1 MHNKSIDYLI
11 IGPAHPYR
19 GGIAETNH
27 ELALAFKKNG
37 KKVQIWTFNKLY
49 PKFIFPGKTQF
60 SNQNAPKNIDIK
72 RMIHAY
78 SPFQWHSVVK
88 EIKALNPEVIIF
100 RYWTPFLA
108 ICYGYIARNV
118 GSNIKCIG
126 MVDNWIPH
134 ENRISDK
141 FLNNYFGNGCS
152 SFITLSKSVANEI
165 KLNFS
170 KPILKGFHPINEFLP
185 FPISKIKARKNLN
198 LSSSASYILFFG
210 LIRKYKGLDLLIDA
224 FKILSKENPK
234 LELIIAG
241 EFYESKKKYYNLI
254 KNYHLEN
261 NVKIFP
267 YFLNKDD
274 LRDFFC
280 ASKLVILPYKSAT
293 QSGIAPLAYKY
304 LKPLVV
310 TDIHGLSEPVFKDK
324 TGVVCKI
331 DSDSIADGIKEA
343 MDPKNYI
350 KFKKQISIKRKNY
363 TWENF
368 TNETMSF
375 LLEKFG

>member
-1 MHNKSIDYLI
+1 MQNKSIDYLI

-49 PKFIFPGKTQF
+49 PNFIFPGKTQF

-78 SPFQWHSVVK
+78 SPFRWYSVVK

-118 GSNIKCIG
+118 NSNIKCIG

-141 FLNNYFGNGCS
+141 FLNNYFGNSCS
-152 SFITLSKSVANEI
+152 SFVTLSKSVANEI
-165 KLNFS
+165 KLNFN

-185 FPISKIKARKNLN
+185 VPISKIEARKNLN

-224 FKILSKENPK
+224 FSIYQKKNQNTYL
-234 LELIIAG
+234 LIVG
-241 EFYESKKKYYNLI
+241 EFYENKNKYLRHIDNLDL
-254 KNYHLEN
+254 KNKVVLYPEFIN
-261 NVKIFP
+261 SNQTR
-267 YFLNKDD
+267 N
-274 LRDFFC
+274 FFC
-280 ASKLVILPYKSAT
+280 ASDCVAQTYRSAS
-293 QSGIAPLAYKY
+293 QSGVTPLSYHY
-304 LKPLVV
+304 GLPILVSNLNGLIKPIKN
-310 TDIHGLSEPVFKDK
+310 D
-324 TGVVCKI
+324 
-331 DSDSIADGIKEA
+331 DSGIITELNSTSIAKGLNEILQ
-343 MDPKNYI
+343 PKALM
-350 KFKKQISIKRKNY
+350 KFRKNIQSSRSNY
-363 TWENF
+363 SWK
-368 TNETMSF
+368 
-375 LLEKFG
+375 KFNQRMIHFIE

>member
-49 PKFIFPGKTQF
+49 PKLIFPGKTQF

-72 RMIHAY
+72 RMIHVY
-78 SPFQWHSVVK
+78 SPFRWHSVVK
-88 EIKALNPEVIIF
+88 EIKALNPKVIIF

-118 GSNIKCIG
+118 DSNIKCVG

-141 FLNNYFGNGCS
+141 FLNDYFGKGCT
-152 SFITLSKSVANEI
+152 SFVTLSKSVANEI

-170 KPILKGFHPINEFLP
+170 KPILNGFHPINEFLP
-185 FPISKIKARKNLN
+185 VSISKVEARKNLN
-198 LSSSASYILFFG
+198 LSSNASYILFFG

-224 FKILSKENPK
+224 FSIYQKKNKNAYL
-234 LELIIAG
+234 LIVG
-241 EFYESKKKYYNLI
+241 EFYENKNKYLRLINNLG
-254 KNYHLEN
+254 LEN
-261 NVKIFP
+261 KVLLYPEFMDSDQARN
-267 YFLNKDD
+267 
-274 LRDFFC
+274 FFC
-280 ASKLVILPYKSAT
+280 ASDCVAQTYRSAS
-293 QSGIAPLAYKY
+293 QSGVTPVAYHY
-304 LKPLVV
+304 GLPILVSNLNGLIKPIKN
-310 TDIHGLSEPVFKDK
+310 D
-324 TGVVCKI
+324 
-331 DSDSIADGIKEA
+331 DSGIITEINSTSIAKGLNEILQ
-343 MDPKNYI
+343 PKNLM
-350 KFKKQISIKRKNY
+350 KFRKNIQSSRSNY
-363 TWENF
+363 SWK
-368 TNETMSF
+368 
-375 LLEKFG
+375 KFNQQMIHFIE